1 MFDHIEN
8 ITQRAL
14 KALEAA
20 QAAAERAQHPHV
32 EPAHLLVGLAQTQG
46 SLAATVLYELGI
58 GADTLFDA
66 AKQYVASA
74 QAAVTTTPI
83 RELSP
88 AFQQTLA
95 LAQSEAKRQGDDFL
109 ATEHLLLGLLEQQSP
124 AVIKMLEKHQVRAE
138 NVRYSIQHL
147 LAEADASQPFRPAQ
161 LDAAIA
167 ARQAAQN
174 ANTSPSL
181 LGRLVRPFV
190 AFWQSLTGT
199 ISKK

>member
-20 QAAAERAQHPHV
+20 HAAAIKAQHTHV

-58 GADTLFDA
+58 PADSLFEATKHLLPPPPNGAALAATLD
-66 AKQYVASA
+66 
-74 QAAVTTTPI
+74 
-83 RELSP
+83 LSP
-88 AFQQTLA
+88 AFQQMLS

-109 ATEHLLLGLLEQQSP
+109 ATEHLLLALLQQQSP
-124 AVIKMLEKHQVRAE
+124 TVIKMLEIHQVRAE

-147 LAEADASQPFRPAQ
+147 LAEADASQPLRPAQ
-161 LDAAIA
+161 LDAAIK
-167 ARQAAQN
+167 ARQAMQN
-174 ANTSPSL
+174 TATSPSL
-181 LGRLVRPFV
+181 LGHLLQPLVALWRR
-190 AFWQSLTGT
+190 LTGRT
-199 ISKK
+199 S